1 MGDAFK
7 RAGLLIGVV
16 AFAGQGECLFVVVLS
31 FGGLPNRAN
40 GLAEAR
46 NSQDPWI
53 GGSSDLLI
61 TS

>member
-1 MGDAFK
+1 VGDAFK
-7 RAGLLIGVV
+7 RAGLLIGVI
-16 AFAGQGECLFVVVLS
+16 ACAGQGECLFAVILS

-53 GGSSDLLI
+53 GVSGDLLI